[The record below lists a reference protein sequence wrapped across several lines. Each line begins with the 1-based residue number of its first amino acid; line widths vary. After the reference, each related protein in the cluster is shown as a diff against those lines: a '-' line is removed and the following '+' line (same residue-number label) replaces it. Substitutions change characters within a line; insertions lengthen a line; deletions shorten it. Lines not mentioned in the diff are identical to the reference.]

1 MAIKGLSKVLRIPR
15 AGHIRIGRRR
25 PRKSDTVEW
34 LPPDV
39 DEPVQCEVTAGS
51 RGKGGQVTIKLPDGE
66 TRKVQEE
73 ELKVVGLGGIPQKL
87 DHFVVDPHNREV
99 LPLLTEVLG
108 EKPTSIPITLALD
121 DEWPWDRVFPQ
132 YMMMWKHGAGLV
144 CKGDGEV
151 VHYRVTAQGKKLTV
165 EEGLVCDPET
175 CEYAL
180 KDSRGFVRCRR
191 VASLQFLIRHP
202 KLNILAVWQADT
214 GSIHSIININS
225 RLRVFKDM
233 DSFGHSIQGIPLV
246 LTVTPREVH
255 PEQKKRIVYVLDLE
269 LDPNADMGGLQITR
283 DFSAARMLAAPTQT
297 KLPADGE
304 ALRNAEGVEV
314 EEPELIEAGDAPGE
328 LFPPGDGP
336 TLAVPYEELP
346 EAVRQGCEILE
357 WIPGQAMAELQAF
370 CQADGTLDETAA
382 KAHLGQLVDAR
393 IAKAESG
400 EGSEDAGSPEG
411 EAEAGVTVDPLAL

>member
-25 PRKSDTVEW
+25 PRKGDTVEW

-39 DEPVQCEVTAGS
+39 DEAIQCQVTAGAT
-51 RGKGGQVTIKLPDGE
+51 GKGGPVTIKPPGAE
-66 TRKVQEE
+66 ARKVPEE
-73 ELKVVGLGGIPQKL
+73 ELKVIGLGGIPQKL
-87 DHFVVDPHNREV
+87 DHFVLDPHNREL

-108 EKPTSIPITLALD
+108 DKPTSIPITLALD
-121 DEWPWDRVFPQ
+121 DEWPWDKVFPQ

-144 CKGDGEV
+144 CKGDGEL

-165 EEGLVCDPET
+165 EEGKVCDPET

-180 KDSRGFVRCRR
+180 KDAKGFVRCRR

-202 KLNILAVWQADT
+202 KLNILAVWQIDT

-225 RLRVFKDM
+225 RLRFFKDL

-269 LDPNADMGGLQITR
+269 LDPHADMGGLQITR
-283 DFSAARMLAAPTQT
+283 DFSEAHLLQIPTQV
-297 KLPADGE
+297 KLPE
-304 ALRNAEGVEV
+304 ESETLRNAGTVEV
-314 EEPELIEAGDAPGE
+314 DGPELAEIEDAPGE
-328 LFPPGDGP
+328 LFPGDDGP
-336 TLAVPYEELP
+336 TLAVTYEKLP
-346 EAVRQGCEILE
+346 EAIRQGCEILE

-370 CQADGTLDETAA
+370 CQADGTLDEDAA

-393 IAKAESG
+393 IAEAESG
-400 EGSEDAGSPEG
+400 EGSEDTGSPGG
-411 EAEAGVTVDPLAL
+411 EADPLAL

>member
-1 MAIKGLSKVLRIPR
+1 MLRIPR
-15 AGHIRIGRRR
+15 AGHVRIGRRR
-25 PRKSDTVEW
+25 PRRNDTVEW
-34 LPPDV
+34 LPPGV
-39 DEPVQCEVTAGS
+39 DEPIHCQVATGAT
-51 RGKGGQVTIKLPDGE
+51 GKGGQVTIKLPDSK
-66 TRKVQEE
+66 TRKVLEE

-87 DHFVVDPHNREV
+87 DHFVLDPHNREL
-99 LPLLTEVLG
+99 LPMLTEVLG

-121 DEWPWDRVFPQ
+121 DEWPWDKVFPQ

-144 CKGDGEV
+144 CKGDGEL

-180 KDSRGFVRCRR
+180 KDAKGFVRCRR

-202 KLNILAVWQADT
+202 KLNILAVWQVDT

-225 RLRVFKDM
+225 RLRFFKDM

-255 PEQKKRIVYVLDLE
+255 PDQKKRIVYVLDLE

-283 DFSAARMLAAPTQT
+283 DFSAARMLDVPTQVR
-297 KLPADGE
+297 LPE
-304 ALRNAEGVEV
+304 ASEKLRNAEGVEV
-314 EEPELIEAGDAPGE
+314 EEPELIEAGDTPGE
-328 LFPPGDGP
+328 LFPGGDGP
-336 TLAVPYEELP
+336 TLKMTYEELP
-346 EAVRQGCEILE
+346 ESVRQGCEILE

-370 CQADGTLDETAA
+370 CQADGTLDEEAA
-382 KAHLGQLVDAR
+382 KVHLGKLVDAK
-393 IAKAESG
+393 IVAAESG
-400 EGSEDAGSPEG
+400 GGSEDTGSPGG
-411 EAEAGVTVDPLAL
+411 EADPLAL